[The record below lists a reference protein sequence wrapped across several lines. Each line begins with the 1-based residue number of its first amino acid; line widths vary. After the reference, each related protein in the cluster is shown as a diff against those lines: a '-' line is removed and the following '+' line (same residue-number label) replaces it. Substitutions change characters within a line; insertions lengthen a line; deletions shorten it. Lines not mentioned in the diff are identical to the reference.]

1 MKKLYILIVLC
12 FAFQSLAFGQA
23 STAINVQDE
32 VYEDLDWLIAQEYI
46 NPYFKGIMPL
56 SRIQIA
62 KLIGPLLQDI
72 QKSDSQ
78 FSKKENIFHEKISRL
93 RARFYNEFVLL
104 GYIQAHKPKIEFQF
118 LDSFLFD
125 TTWIDSNPRDYALP
139 QQIDGAYNP
148 FLNYQEGR
156 SQNPGLQH
164 LIETEHRFRL
174 NHFLAGYFRPRFEL
188 QFENSLRQ
196 ADANLSVQELY
207 AGFHFLNTDI
217 YIGKKN
223 LQLGQSPN
231 GGVPLTNNAKPFYN
245 FQMSNHK
252 PYNIKDYKPHQFA
265 VVAHNHEDCYQSM
278 LYQKENYL
286 KTEILF

>member
-148 FLNYQEGR
+148 
-156 SQNPGLQH
+156 
-164 LIETEHRFRL
+164 
-174 NHFLAGYFRPRFEL
+174 
-188 QFENSLRQ
+188 
-196 ADANLSVQELY
+196 
-207 AGFHFLNTDI
+207 
-217 YIGKKN
+217 
-223 LQLGQSPN
+223 
-231 GGVPLTNNAKPFYN
+231 
-245 FQMSNHK
+245 
-252 PYNIKDYKPHQFA
+252 
-265 VVAHNHEDCYQSM
+265 
-278 LYQKENYL
+278 
-286 KTEILF
+286 